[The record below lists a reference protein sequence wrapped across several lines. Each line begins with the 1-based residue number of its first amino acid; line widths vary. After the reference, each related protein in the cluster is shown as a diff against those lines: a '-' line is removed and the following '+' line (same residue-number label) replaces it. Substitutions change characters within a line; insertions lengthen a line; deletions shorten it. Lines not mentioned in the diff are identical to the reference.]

1 MEAHH
6 CGVLFSRLS
15 YGRQLIHQDPGKVP
29 YKNFQIIIPGWIF
42 ILLENLSLQ
51 ITFMSYEV
59 PWDGV
64 YRLENVHYPEQ
75 KIGLSTGGVIE
86 VVGRRMGSVDSHTE
100 WEISADDIGDS
111 SKMTIKCDG
120 RYIDT
125 DYKRVTYNTIPH
137 EWELSYRDVGRWTIR
152 AAVSGLYMY
161 LPDGDEGTRVQLMYE
176 PISANAYWRLIPIR
190 HPSK

>member
-1 MEAHH
+1 
-6 CGVLFSRLS
+6 
-15 YGRQLIHQDPGKVP
+15 
-29 YKNFQIIIPGWIF
+29 
-42 ILLENLSLQ
+42 
-51 ITFMSYEV
+51 MSYEV

-100 WEISADDIGDS
+100 
-111 SKMTIKCDG
+111 
-120 RYIDT
+120 
-125 DYKRVTYNTIPH
+125 YKRVTYNTIPH